1 MPTPK
6 TTCIK
11 QCYVMKHQYVLRLL
25 GLPTQ
30 TLFTYHQTKSECI
43 PCIGRVRSIHR
54 IDSAR
59 SIRFMVIIK
68 YSKILKLARDKMF
81 CVYMETDTCLNR
93 VLDRFFEMIIFAIEN
108 KIIVLWIMISIYM
121 LCQNSYKKFLLLNI
135 GINNHVMQQMVFWL
149 MLLQIS
155 NSKFVQFSLFECF

>member
-68 YSKILKLARDKMF
+68 CSKILKLTRDKMF

-93 VLDRFFEMIIFAIEN
+93 VLHSFFWNDHICYW
-108 KIIVLWIMISIYM
+108 KYIVLWIMISICM